1 MVPLPFY
8 IVLLPLKFSLKF
20 AFASFS
26 QTSKILLTSLL
37 PQPCQGPVLAF
48 LFTNQ
53 TWNLVLFGK
62 MKVIGIDFIGTRYF
76 VSQWGRNDRFHCKEG
91 GQAEK
96 FGFYQY
102 LVNISC

>member
-1 MVPLPFY
+1 M
-8 IVLLPLKFSLKF
+8 KFSLKF

-26 QTSKILLTSLL
+26 QTSKILLTSPL
-37 PQPCQGPVLAF
+37 PQPCRGPVLAF

-53 TWNLVLFGK
+53 AWNLVLLRK
-62 MKVIGIDFIGTRYF
+62 MKVVGIDFIATRCF
-76 VSQWGRNDRFHCKEG
+76 VSQWVWNDKFHCKEG
-91 GQAEK
+91 QAGK